1 MDLKN
6 MRLFSKKLIGFL
18 LIGLIVPSVTLAQE
32 PEGILL
38 TGLFT
43 DSTDTQEQEILE
55 QGVAGSFNVRV
66 VWTYDRTDIITG
78 SLDAL
83 AARKGMTSVTNGL
96 EEPLSLEIS
105 GYQKKVIAHSA
116 GVITAVSLAKQS
128 RLWGDELYIVS
139 SALTSQ
145 EDLRQIRDL
154 TAQGKGFNKIVLY
167 TGDDM
172 IPDFKEVHINLKDNT
187 ILAKITEDLEIFGI
201 KLVYED
207 RGQQVNVL
215 EEFLT
220 DYAIAAKEQ
229 LGKGL
234 VSVTIYGDIPGNK
247 FEIEWEDGTIESF
260 NLQKD
265 TQTGEDF
272 QDEENIKFIPLYE
285 GFPHGRA
292 QLELIEKF
300 STKYERMPA
309 KEDVDL
315 FKQLIN
321 ENASKTE
328 AVATA
333 AHDPNEKLVSP
344 QGNVMPGDRLTYTI
358 NYENEG
364 EGIAF
369 GVYISDT
376 LEEDLDDSTLIVN
389 EGGSYDSETRTL
401 TWFIGEVGP
410 GEEGLVTFSINVKE
424 NISDNVEVINFATVY
439 FPSVPE
445 ATRTNGTVNRI
456 VTFVDDV
463 PPTTTASISPSPN
476 QAGWNN
482 TDVII

>member
-1 MDLKN
+1 MNLKN
-6 MRLFSKKLIGFL
+6 TKLFSKKLIGFL
-18 LIGLIVPSVTLAQE
+18 LIGLIVPSFILAQE
-32 PEGILL
+32 LDGILL

-43 DSTDTQEQEILE
+43 DSEDTQEQEILN
-55 QGVAGSFNVRV
+55 QGVAETFNVRP
-66 VWTYDRTDIITG
+66 VWTYDQTNIITG
-78 SLDAL
+78 SLGVL
-83 AARKGMTSVTNGL
+83 SVVKNIASPTNGL
-96 EEPLSLEIS
+96 EEPLLSEIS

-116 GVITAVSLAKQS
+116 GVTTVVSLAKQS

-139 SALTSQ
+139 QVLISQ
-145 EDLRQIRDL
+145 DDLRQIRDL
-154 TAQGKGFNKIVLY
+154 TSQGKGFNKIVLY

-172 IPDFKEVHINLKDNT
+172 IPNFKELSINLTDYT
-187 ILAKITEDLEIFGI
+187 LRAKITENWEVSLA
-201 KLVYED
+201 KLMYED
-207 RGQQVNVL
+207 RGQAINVL
-215 EEFLT
+215 KEVLNRFAT
-220 DYAIAAKEQ
+220 RAKEQ
-229 LGKGL
+229 LGKEP

-272 QDEENIKFIPLYE
+272 QDEENITIIPLYE
-285 GFPHGRA
+285 GFPHGRE
-292 QLELIEKF
+292 QLEVVEKF
-300 STKYERMPA
+300 SKEYERMPE
-309 KEDVDL
+309 KEDLEL
-315 FKQLIN
+315 FKQFIK
-321 ENASKTE
+321 ENVSKSE
-328 AVATA
+328 STA
-333 AHDPNEKLVSP
+333 NIAHDPNEKLVSP
-344 QGNVMPGDRLTYTI
+344 QGNVMSGDRLDYAI

-389 EGGSYDSETRTL
+389 AGGTYDSETRTL

-410 GEEGLVTFSINVKE
+410 GEEGSVTFSINVKE
-424 NISDNVEVINFATVY
+424 NVPDNAEVINFATVY